1 MKKKKE
7 KTMVRPIR
15 QAQGR
20 PAHHKKVAV
29 FDIDGTVFRS
39 SLLIELVNALIASG
53 VFSPKVRSEYSAEY
67 KLWLDRK
74 GAYPDYINAVVSAFD
89 KNIKG
94 VKEEE
99 LDAAVKKVILAQKG
113 RLYRYTRDLIGEL
126 KKKNYY
132 MLAISHSPM
141 YVVGRFARE
150 LGFDKVYG
158 MLLETDAQKRITGKH
173 IYKDL
178 ILDKAKI
185 LKRAVEKENLTL
197 KGSVGVG
204 DTESDISFLKM
215 VDNPIC
221 FNPNSVLYRKATKS
235 GWKIV
240 AERKD
245 VIYKIR

>member
-1 MKKKKE
+1 
-7 KTMVRPIR
+7 MV
-15 QAQGR
+15 R

-39 SLLIELVNALIASG
+39 SLLIELVNALIAGG
-53 VFSPKVRSEYSAEY
+53 VFSPKVRDEYSAEY

-74 GAYPDYINAVVSAFD
+74 GAYPDYINAVVVAFD
-89 KNIKG
+89 KNIRG
-94 VKEEE
+94 IKEKD

-113 RLYRYTRDLIGEL
+113 RLYRYTRDLIKEL

-158 MLLETDAQKRITGKH
+158 MLLEADAKKRITGRH
-173 IYKDL
+173 IHKDL

-204 DTESDISFLKM
+204 DTESDIPFLKM
-215 VDNPIC
+215 VDDPVC
-221 FNPNSVLYRKATKS
+221 FNPNYSLYKVAVKN
-235 GWKIV
+235 GWKVV